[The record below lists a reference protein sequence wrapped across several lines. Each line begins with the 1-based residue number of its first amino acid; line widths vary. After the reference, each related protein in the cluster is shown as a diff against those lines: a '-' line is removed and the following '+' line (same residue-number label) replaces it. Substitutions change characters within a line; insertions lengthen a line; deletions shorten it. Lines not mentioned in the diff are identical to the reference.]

1 MDVSSNNRVI
11 ITPTAQF
18 DCRFDLKNYPYQNTR
33 DGIPG
38 YFSDSEGEFYNEFAL
53 RVRGGTVLEIG
64 TMHGLSL
71 SYIIKTCQNNKNQ
84 IYSIDKCYQEDFV
97 NNIKKWQ
104 AEETITYIVGN
115 SASVSHYIEDN
126 SVDLLFIDGWHD
138 YLTVRNDILFYL
150 LKMKHNS
157 IMLGHDMDHHWP
169 DVKVAV
175 DSIFINYNQ
184 LDRMW
189 WVQNPK
195 EKIIKFL

>member
-1 MDVSSNNRVI
+1 
-11 ITPTAQF
+11 
-18 DCRFDLKNYPYQNTR
+18 
-33 DGIPG
+33 
-38 YFSDSEGEFYNEFAL
+38 
-53 RVRGGTVLEIG
+53 
-64 TMHGLSL
+64 MHGLSL

-84 IYSIDKCYQEDFV
+84 IYSIDKCYQKDFV

-138 YLTVRNDILFYL
+138 YLTVRNDILLYL
-150 LKMKHNS
+150 PKMKHNS
-157 IMLGHDMDHHWP
+157 TMLGHDMDHHWP

-175 DSIFINYNQ
+175 DSIFVNYNQ

-189 WVQNPK
+189 WVDNPK
-195 EKIIKFL
+195 KKIIKFL